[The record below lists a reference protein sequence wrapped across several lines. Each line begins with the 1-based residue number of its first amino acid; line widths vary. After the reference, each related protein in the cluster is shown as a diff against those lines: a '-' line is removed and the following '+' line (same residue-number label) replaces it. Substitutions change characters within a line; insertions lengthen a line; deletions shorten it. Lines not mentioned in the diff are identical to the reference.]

1 MKKTQIIGIFDDE
14 TNVVKALKTF
24 KEQKVEVRDIYGPC
38 ADHDILKYHTRPSRI
53 PHLTFIYGIMA
64 IILTF
69 AFLYYTSVIDYPIS
83 YGGKPIF
90 SFPPMVVLM
99 YLMTILTAGM
109 LTAVTMLA
117 RTKLFPGK
125 EAKMPA
131 PRLLDD
137 QFAMLIENAADIEE
151 VKKVLKNA
159 GANQITENDV
169 E

>member
-1 MKKTQIIGIFDDE
+1 MKNKHIIGIFDDE
-14 TNVVKALKTF
+14 TNVVKALKAF

-53 PHLTFIYGIMA
+53 PHLTFVFGIMA
-64 IILTF
+64 IVLTF
-69 AFLYYTSVIDYPIS
+69 AFIYYVSVIDYPIM

-131 PRLLDD
+131 PRILDD
-137 QFAMLIENAADIEE
+137 QFAMLIESDGDVEN
-151 VKKVLKNA
+151 VKKVLTES
-159 GANQITENDV
+159 GATEINEKDV

>member
-1 MKKTQIIGIFDDE
+1 MKTKQIIGIFDNE
-14 TNVVKALKTF
+14 TNVVKALKAF
-24 KEQKVEVRDIYGPC
+24 KEDKVEVRDIYGPC

-69 AFLYYTSVIDYPIS
+69 AFIYYTSVINYPII
-83 YGGKPIF
+83 YGGKPLF

-99 YLMTILTAGM
+99 YLMTILIAGM
-109 LTAVTMLA
+109 LTAVTLLA

-137 QFAMLIENAADIEE
+137 QFAVLIENAGNTEE
-151 VKKVLKNA
+151 VKKVLKEA
-159 GANQITENDV
+159 GATEITENDV